1 MKQPFPK
8 YAFFNNEL
16 YVSVKTIE
24 PVPTTGRDAAIVCR
38 RASGNA
44 AEAEERYVEQR
55 LWLEA
60 AFAVN
65 ETARSRGLVTSQSPA
80 HEKIALFRSLF
91 KGRPDVHAHGF
102 SRKDGG
108 IGYVPACENEWKRGV
123 CPRVENAHTKCS
135 LCEKQAFAPLTDS
148 TIISHF
154 KGLDDRFRDVFG
166 LYVLNE
172 DSTT

>member
-55 LWLEA
+55 LWREA
-60 AFAVN
+60 ASAVN

-91 KGRPDVHAHGF
+91 KGRPDVPAHGF
-102 SRKDGG
+102 RRKDGG

-123 CPRVENAHTKCS
+123 CPRVENAH
-135 LCEKQAFAPLTDS
+135 P
-148 TIISHF
+148 
-154 KGLDDRFRDVFG
+154 
-166 LYVLNE
+166 
-172 DSTT
+172 